1 MAEEKKDK
9 HEDEKKPA
17 KKHLHQIRSEESEDG
32 HIIHHHT
39 YKKKRGD
46 AETEPERKNM
56 AISNS
61 PEESGQ
67 HTAEQFGMNQ
77 PPAAA
82 PEAAPGAG
90 DPGGEPGG
98 GGAGAP
104 EEMMG

>member
-1 MAEEKKDK
+1 MAEEKKDEHK
-9 HEDEKKPA
+9 GDKKPE
-17 KKHLHQIRSEESEDG
+17 KKHLHQVRSEETEDG

-46 AETEPERKNM
+46 AETEPERKNV
-56 AISNS
+56 AVSSS
-61 PEESGQ
+61 PDEAGE

-82 PEAAPGAG
+82 AAPAGEDPGG
-90 DPGGEPGG
+90 DPGG
-98 GGAGAP
+98 GAAAP